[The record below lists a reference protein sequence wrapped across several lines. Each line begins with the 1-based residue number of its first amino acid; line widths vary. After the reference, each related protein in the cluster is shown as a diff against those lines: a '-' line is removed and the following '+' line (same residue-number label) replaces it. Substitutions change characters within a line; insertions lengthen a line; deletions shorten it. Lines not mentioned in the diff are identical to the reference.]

1 MRVLGRLVRNILMF
15 VLGPLWW
22 GLRAVAR
29 PRKPWILLRI
39 QPQLVAFQ
47 RPVRGWKRLFAN
59 KNRSMQTSLH
69 ALKHLVERLQADP
82 KVEGLLIILPPVR
95 AGWATVHSAR
105 VLLHSLRASGK
116 KVFVFLPRGGSHRE
130 LYLASAADRVL
141 ASPQSR
147 FGPLGLA
154 AQSHYV
160 KPLLDKTGIGVE
172 VEARSEYK
180 TAAETVTNESMSEA
194 QREQMLRLLTQ
205 IDDALNTAWT
215 ERGANLST
223 EDILLGAKRAI
234 ETGLIDGMCYEDAL
248 LQETGCAQPHTHKT
262 WSKHFGSAL
271 RYQAWHRA
279 RWLQPVR
286 QRKHIAVIPIHGPI
300 TEEPL
305 KWPNRDGAALGP
317 LTRTLRKVARNSKTA
332 GVVLHIDSPGGSA
345 LASDLLHQEIALL
358 ARHKPVVACFGT
370 VAASGG
376 YYVAAPA
383 HAIVAEPLTI
393 TGSIGVLMAKLVAQ
407 PLLERLGIRTET
419 IRTKAGADMF
429 SSARALTA
437 EERAV
442 LAREADSFYAAF
454 VNVVAAGRGKSFDT
468 IEALARGRVWSG
480 QDAYDK
486 GLVDVLGGLDTAL
499 EEVRRRLSNTRPK
512 ERDALEALV
521 VPASDD
527 NHLFPTPILP
537 PQAQALTDLAWLGLS
552 RDRALYYAL
561 NIPWIP

>member
-1 MRVLGRLVRNILMF
+1 
-15 VLGPLWW
+15 
-22 GLRAVAR
+22 
-29 PRKPWILLRI
+29 
-39 QPQLVAFQ
+39 
-47 RPVRGWKRLFAN
+47 
-59 KNRSMQTSLH
+59 
-69 ALKHLVERLQADP
+69 
-82 KVEGLLIILPPVR
+82 
-95 AGWATVHSAR
+95 
-105 VLLHSLRASGK
+105 
-116 KVFVFLPRGGSHRE
+116 
-130 LYLASAADRVL
+130 
-141 ASPQSR
+141 
-147 FGPLGLA
+147 
-154 AQSHYV
+154 
-160 KPLLDKTGIGVE
+160 
-172 VEARSEYK
+172 
-180 TAAETVTNESMSEA
+180 
-194 QREQMLRLLTQ
+194 
-205 IDDALNTAWT
+205 
-215 ERGANLST
+215 
-223 EDILLGAKRAI
+223 
-234 ETGLIDGMCYEDAL
+234 
-248 LQETGCAQPHTHKT
+248 
-262 WSKHFGSAL
+262 
-271 RYQAWHRA
+271 
-279 RWLQPVR
+279 
-286 QRKHIAVIPIHGPI
+286 
-300 TEEPL
+300 
-305 KWPNRDGAALGP
+305 
-317 LTRTLRKVARNSKTA
+317 
-332 GVVLHIDSPGGSA
+332 
-345 LASDLLHQEIALL
+345 LLHQEIALL